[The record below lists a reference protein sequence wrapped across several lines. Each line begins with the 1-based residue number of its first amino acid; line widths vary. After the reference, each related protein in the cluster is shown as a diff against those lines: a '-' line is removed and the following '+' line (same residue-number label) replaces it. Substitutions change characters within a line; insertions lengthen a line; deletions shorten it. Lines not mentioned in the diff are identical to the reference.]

1 MTTDYKGVIFDLDG
15 TLLYTIEDLI
25 DACNHVMKKHNF
37 PTYTYENGKKL
48 IGRGIVNLIRD
59 ALPVDKREEEF
70 VTDCVNDFISYY
82 EKHMTDKTRPYD
94 GIPDLL
100 DTLAE
105 NDIPCAVHTN
115 KPQNAASRVA
125 KLLLPGCNFIDVVG
139 YHSEETRK
147 PNPSDTLAIIE
158 KMSLH
163 PSEVL
168 FIGDSVVDLY
178 TGNNAKAVPVLVTW
192 GYSTFQELRKAGGKL
207 FVNSPDDI
215 LDFFDL

>member
-1 MTTDYKGVIFDLDG
+1 M
-15 TLLYTIEDLI
+15 E
-25 DACNHVMKKHNF
+25 NHNF
-37 PTYTYENGKKL
+37 PTYNYENGKQL
-48 IGRGIVNLIRD
+48 IGRGIVNLIRE
-59 ALPVDKREEEF
+59 ALPVDRREEEF
-70 VTDCVNDFISYY
+70 VTNCVNDFIVYY
-82 EKHMTDKTRPYD
+82 GKHMTDKTRPYY
-94 GIPDLL
+94 GIPYLL

-115 KPQNAASRVA
+115 KPQEAASKVTE
-125 KLLLPGCNFIDVVG
+125 LLLPGGNFIDVVG

-168 FIGDSVVDLY
+168 FIGDSVVDLC
-178 TGNNAKAVPVLVTW
+178 TGNNAEAVPVLVTW

-207 FVNSPDDI
+207 FVNSPEEI